1 MTLALVYGAMAV
13 VGSLVAVTRTGDDA
27 LLWRLTWYF
36 ADSFAM
42 VIGAVIVRT
51 HRSSATTPPSNA

>member
-36 ADSFAM
+36 ADSFAI

-51 HRSSATTPPSNA
+51 HR